1 MESSSA
7 AAPAAQE
14 LWPEQPVAAAER
26 RVRHLGAGDE
36 QHGRWSRPFSF
47 LQMADTQLGFVET
60 CYENRLPIRVAPDL
74 APEAQLPAEGFEVE
88 LALLNK
94 AVDEINRLRPA
105 FAVVCGDMIN
115 AYPAAM
121 GKQDGDKR
129 AAQLG
134 AFKAACGRVHPSVPL
149 VCVCGNHDVGD
160 RPNAASIA
168 QYRGEFGDDYFT
180 FWVKGVKCI
189 CVNSQFW
196 KDASDAAELRAA
208 HDAWLR
214 QELQAPDTATAKYCL
229 VFAHYPPFLM
239 AQDEPAEYFNLD
251 PAVRDEVMGLF
262 ARHRVRAVFCGHYHR
277 NAGGWWHPP
286 EEEGAGAAVGGEGAG
301 TGAGAGAA
309 PVEVVVTGA
318 AGGNISTKPGADPLG
333 IAGMD
338 GCAVGEAVSGMRVVR
353 VGEEELTHEWRTY
366 EELSCMECLG

>member
-180 FWVKGVKCI
+180 FMTECKEPNACSIILRGASKDVLNEIERNLQDALGV
-189 CVNSQFW
+189 
-196 KDASDAAELRAA
+196 
-208 HDAWLR
+208 
-214 QELQAPDTATAKYCL
+214 
-229 VFAHYPPFLM
+229 
-239 AQDEPAEYFNLD
+239 
-251 PAVRDEVMGLF
+251 
-262 ARHRVRAVFCGHYHR
+262 AR
-277 NAGGWWHPP
+277 N
-286 EEEGAGAAVGGEGAG
+286 
-301 TGAGAGAA
+301 
-309 PVEVVVTGA
+309 VVVNPNLAPGGGA
-318 AGGNISTKPGADPLG
+318 LE
-333 IAGMD
+333 M
-338 GCAVGEAVSGMRVVR
+338 
-353 VGEEELTHEWRTY
+353 
-366 EELSCMECLG
+366 ELSCRLLEKAAKIEGA